1 MKVTDFNK
9 YKQYFEENP
18 EAQEAPDTLLEE
30 EQPMEGQITIEDIHK
45 EIAALSSSIEMLS
58 KLGKR
63 QEPNNDIESL
73 KQEVADLKAEKQA
86 QAQKDSEL
94 PKEQTADDILKS
106 FLTGGK

>member
-1 MKVTDFNK
+1 MKVGDFNK
-9 YKQYFEENP
+9 FKQYFEENP

-30 EQPMEGQITIEDIHK
+30 EKPMEGQMTIEDLHK
-45 EIAALSSSIEMLS
+45 EIAALANSLETLS

-63 QEPNNDIESL
+63 QEPNKDIEEL

-94 PKEQTADDILKS
+94 PPEQTADDILKS